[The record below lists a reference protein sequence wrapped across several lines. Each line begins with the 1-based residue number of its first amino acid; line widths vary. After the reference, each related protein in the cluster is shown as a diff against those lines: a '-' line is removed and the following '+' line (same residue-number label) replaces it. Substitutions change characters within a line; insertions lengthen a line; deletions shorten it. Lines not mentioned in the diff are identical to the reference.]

1 MTSEVTKARRRVEA
15 AAAACY
21 AGAFAVWTLGWEYRL
36 FEPGFDP
43 AYAISSCCYGVARYA
58 VSSLLE
64 AFCLSLLGLAVCST
78 VAAVRMRTATRLGP

>member
-1 MTSEVTKARRRVEA
+1 MSSEVIRARRGVEA

-21 AGAFAVWTLGWEYRL
+21 AGSFAVWTLGWEYKL

-78 VAAVRMRTATRLGP
+78 VAAVRLRLASRSGS

>member
-1 MTSEVTKARRRVEA
+1 MSSEMIRARRRVEA
-15 AAAACY
+15 VAAACY
-21 AGAFAVWTLGWEYRL
+21 AGSFTVWTLGWEYKL

-64 AFCLSLLGLAVCST
+64 AFCLYLLALAVCST
-78 VAAVRMRTATRLGP
+78 VAAVRMRMAPRFDP